1 MLGPDRLIAS
11 FCAAAALAAPIVA
24 RADERADCTRGDGTL
39 LAGVVIAK
47 PSFVEGKPLKGIPLT
62 HTHIRIRGDAD
73 GKVYDLA
80 VDDVFAAGYD
90 PHVSE
95 VPSPLDSIVI
105 GEHLEACG
113 LPYAGGM
120 HWVHT
125 NCGDTPT
132 SKDPDG
138 WLKEIDAA
146 GAAGPNLEDSQ
157 KYCYL
162 WSGHGSSHHR
172 KRHSKTQQSADVSA
186 Y

>member
-1 MLGPDRLIAS
+1 MPPLAHLLFSVG
-11 FCAAAALAAPIVA
+11 AAIALALPAIA
-24 RADERADCTRGDGTL
+24 RPDDRADCAKGDGTL

-47 PSFVEGKPLKGIPLT
+47 PTFASGKKLRGIPLT

-73 GKVYDLA
+73 GKAYDLA
-80 VDDVFAAGYD
+80 VDDVFAAGYQ
-90 PHVSE
+90 PHVAE
-95 VPSPLDSIVI
+95 VPAPLASIAV
-105 GEHLEACG
+105 GDHLEACG

-132 SKDPDG
+132 RQDPDG
-138 WLKEIDAA
+138 WLKVIDAS

-162 WSGHGSSHHR
+162 WPRKHKSH
-172 KRHSKTQQSADVSA
+172 HSKTRQSV
-186 Y
+186 